1 MSYHI
6 VRNTFYILLCVCG
19 SFATAGENLESAN
32 TSEMPSGILLQLQGG
47 HSSPCLDSLPNSAVD
62 LLDVVNLALCNN
74 PQTREV
80 WASTRAQIA
89 QVEVSKAGYFPAINL
104 NASVNRSKTENLPSE
119 DRRSAGVTLS
129 YLLYD
134 FGSRSANLENARQ
147 ILAATQAV
155 QTSTIQSVLLGAA
168 QAFYQVQAT
177 LASLDAAIESEQ
189 VARESLAAAQAR
201 YDAGSATRA
210 DILQAQTAYSQATLN
225 RISTD
230 GKLKNEQGGLANVIG
245 LDANRKVLLIPANV
259 AAIPAD
265 FEGNVAEMIEEA
277 RRMRPDYQAMAAQV
291 KAAEASVDIARSSGQ
306 PTVSL
311 SAASNQI
318 NSSGINS
325 NSSQLGINLNIPIF
339 SGYSPTYRTQA
350 AEAQVEAKAAQ
361 MESLRLQI
369 SLDVWTAYQNLATAT
384 QTIRTTADFL
394 DSAKHSERVVIG
406 RYKAGIGSI
415 LDVLSAQST
424 LANAQQQRVQSLFNW
439 NISRTILAQSMGN
452 LDIDLLNILMP
463 KSRTN

>member
-1 MSYHI
+1 
-6 VRNTFYILLCVCG
+6 V
-19 SFATAGENLESAN
+19 
-32 TSEMPSGILLQLQGG
+32 LQLDGVL
-47 HSSPCLDSLPNSAVD
+47 SSPCTESMPDTAID

-74 PQTREV
+74 PQTHEV

-89 QVEVSKAGYFPAINL
+89 QVEASKAGYFPNIDL
-104 NASVNRSKTENLPSE
+104 NASANRSKTGDLPSE

-134 FGSRSANLENARQ
+134 FGARSANLENARQ
-147 ILAATQAV
+147 ILVATRATQDR
-155 QTSTIQSVLLGAA
+155 TIQSVLLDAV

-189 VARESLAAAQAR
+189 VASESLAAAQAR

-210 DILQAQTAYSQATLN
+210 DILQAQTAYSQAMLN

-230 GKLKNEQGGLANVIG
+230 GKLKNEQGGLANMIG
-245 LDANRKVLLIPANV
+245 LDANRKVLLVPANV

-265 FEGNVAEMIEEA
+265 FEGDVAQMIEEA
-277 RRMRPDYQAMAAQV
+277 RRMRPDLQAMAAQV
-291 KAAEASVDIARSSGQ
+291 KAAEASVDIARSSGR
-306 PTVSL
+306 PTVNL
-311 SAASNQI
+311 SAASSQI
-318 NSSGINS
+318 NSSGNNS
-325 NSSQLGINLNIPIF
+325 NNSQLGINLNVPIF

-350 AEAQVEAKAAQ
+350 AKAQVEARAAQ
-361 MESLRLQI
+361 MERLRLQVA
-369 SLDVWTAYQNLATAT
+369 LDVWTSYQNLTTAT
-384 QTIRTTADFL
+384 QSLRTTADLL
-394 DSAKHSERVVIG
+394 DSARQSERVVLG

-415 LDVLSAQST
+415 LDVLSAQSA
-424 LANAQQQRVQSLFNW
+424 LASARQQRVQSIFNW

-463 KSRTN
+463 KSRIN